1 MSNEIIILGNFGN
14 SDNSALQK
22 DFQSQ
27 EILNVAKK
35 KYKNLK
41 ISIVNNQENFQQ
53 IVEKCKDAKVIIAQG
68 KYDLLTDLCSQL
80 KALKLVQTISA
91 GTEWIDK
98 PQLKEMGI
106 KVSNNGGA
114 NAVAVAEHAIGLMF
128 AVNRK
133 LDIQI
138 DSAKNGTWM
147 DGVEGDREEFQTLV
161 GKTVGIIGL
170 GRIGSRVAK
179 RLYGWECEIIYH
191 DTQVFDENYE
201 KECNARKVSLVELLE
216 NSDVITLHVPYD
228 RLTRHLISQEEL
240 DLMKKSAILINTC
253 RGGVVDENALI
264 KTLESK
270 KIRAAGLDVTEV
282 EPIEENNPLL
292 KLSNVILTPHLAT
305 RAKQSEVN
313 AMHNVLANASRVIEN
328 KEPEWVV
335 EPV

>member
-1 MSNEIIILGNFGN
+1 
-14 SDNSALQK
+14 
-22 DFQSQ
+22 
-27 EILNVAKK
+27 
-35 KYKNLK
+35 
-41 ISIVNNQENFQQ
+41 
-53 IVEKCKDAKVIIAQG
+53 
-68 KYDLLTDLCSQL
+68 
-80 KALKLVQTISA
+80 
-91 GTEWIDK
+91 
-98 PQLKEMGI
+98 MGI

-147 DGVEGDREEFQTLV
+147 DGVEGDRDEFQTLA

-170 GRIGSRVAK
+170 GKIGSRVAK
-179 RLYGWECEIIYH
+179 RLSGWECKIIYY
-191 DTQVFDENYE
+191 DTKTFDKNYE
-201 KECNARKVSLVELLE
+201 KECNAKKVPLIELLE
-216 NSDVITLHVPYD
+216 SSDVITLHVPYD
-228 RLTRHLISQEEL
+228 RSTRHLISREEL

-264 KTLESK
+264 KVLESK

-292 KLSNVILTPHLAT
+292 NLNNVIITPHLAT

-313 AMHNVLANASRVIEN
+313 AMHNVLANASRVIKGEQ
-328 KEPEWVV
+328 PEWVV

>member
-22 DFQSQ
+22 DFMAEELLQ
-27 EILNVAKK
+27 VAKS
-35 KYKNLK
+35 NHNNMK
-41 ISIVNNQENFQQ
+41 IGFVNNQEDFEQ
-53 IVEKCKDAKVIIAQG
+53 IVEKCKDAKVIILSG
-68 KYDLLTDLCSQL
+68 KYELLTDLCSEL
-80 KALKLVQTISA
+80 KSIKLLQTFSA
-91 GTEWIDK
+91 GTEWIEK

-147 DGVEGDREEFQTLV
+147 DGVKGDRDEFQTLA

-179 RLYGWECEIIYH
+179 RLYGWECKIIYY
-191 DTQVFDENYE
+191 DTQIFDENYE
-201 KECNARKVSLVELLE
+201 KECNAKKVSLVELLE
-216 NSDVITLHVPYD
+216 SSDVVTLHVPYD
-228 RLTRHLISQEEL
+228 NSTRHLISHEEL
-240 DLMKKSAILINTC
+240 DLMKNSAIIINTC

-270 KIRAAGLDVTEV
+270 KIRAAGLDVTEI

-292 KLSNVILTPHLAT
+292 SLSNVIITPHLAT

-313 AMHNVLANASRVIEN
+313 AMHNVLINASKVIEG

>member
-27 EILNVAKK
+27 EILNVANK

-41 ISIVNNQENFQQ
+41 IGIVNNQEDFQQ

-147 DGVEGDREEFQTLV
+147 DGVEGDRE
-161 GKTVGIIGL
+161 
-170 GRIGSRVAK
+170 
-179 RLYGWECEIIYH
+179 
-191 DTQVFDENYE
+191 
-201 KECNARKVSLVELLE
+201 
-216 NSDVITLHVPYD
+216 
-228 RLTRHLISQEEL
+228 
-240 DLMKKSAILINTC
+240 
-253 RGGVVDENALI
+253 
-264 KTLESK
+264 
-270 KIRAAGLDVTEV
+270 
-282 EPIEENNPLL
+282 
-292 KLSNVILTPHLAT
+292 
-305 RAKQSEVN
+305 
-313 AMHNVLANASRVIEN
+313 
-328 KEPEWVV
+328 
-335 EPV
+335 

>member
-41 ISIVNNQENFQQ
+41 IGIVNNQENFQQ

-138 DSAKNGTWM
+138 YSAKNGTWM

>member
-1 MSNEIIILGNFGN
+1 MSNKIIILGNFGN
-14 SDNSALQK
+14 SDNSSLQK
-22 DFQSQ
+22 DFQTQ
-27 EILNVAKK
+27 EILDLAKK
-35 KYKNLK
+35 NHNNLK
-41 ISIVNNQENFQQ
+41 IGFVNNQEDFQQ

-68 KYDLLTDLCSQL
+68 KYELLTDLCSEL
-80 KALKLVQTISA
+80 KPLKLVQTISA

-147 DGVEGDREEFQTLV
+147 DGVEGDRDEFQTLV

-179 RLYGWECEIIYH
+179 RLYGWECKIIYH
-191 DTQVFDENYE
+191 DTQVFDKNYE
-201 KECNARKVSLVELLE
+201 KECNAKKVSLVELLE
-216 NSDVITLHVPYD
+216 HSDVITLHVPYD
-228 RLTRHLISQEEL
+228 RLTRHLISQEEF

-253 RGGVVDENALI
+253 RGGVVDEDALI
-264 KTLESK
+264 RTLESK

-292 KLSNVILTPHLAT
+292 KLSNVIITPHLAT

-313 AMHNVLANASRVIEN
+313 AMHNVLANASRVIDN

>member
-1 MSNEIIILGNFGN
+1 MSNEIIILGNFEN

-22 DFQSQ
+22 DFMAKDLL
-27 EILNVAKK
+27 EVAKK
-35 KYKNLK
+35 MNLQIGFVSNK
-41 ISIVNNQENFQQ
+41 EDYQQ
-53 IVEKCKDAKVIIAQG
+53 IVEKCKNAKVIIPSA
-68 KYDLLTDLCSQL
+68 KYDLLTDLSGDL
-80 KALKLVQTISA
+80 KSLKLIQTFSA

-147 DGVEGDREEFQTLV
+147 DGVEGDRDEFQTLA

-179 RLYGWECEIIYH
+179 RLSGWECKIIYY
-191 DTQVFDENYE
+191 DTKTFDKNYE
-201 KECNARKVSLVELLE
+201 KECNAKKVPLIELLE
-216 NSDVITLHVPYD
+216 SSDVITLHVPYD
-228 RLTRHLISQEEL
+228 RSTRHLISREEL

-264 KTLESK
+264 KVLESK

-282 EPIEENNPLL
+282 EPIEKNNPLL
-292 KLSNVILTPHLAT
+292 NLSNVIITPHLAT

-313 AMHNVLANASRVIEN
+313 AMHNVLANASRVIKGEQ
-328 KEPEWVV
+328 PEWVV

>member
-27 EILNVAKK
+27 EILNVANK

-41 ISIVNNQENFQQ
+41 IGIVNNQEDFQQ

>member
-41 ISIVNNQENFQQ
+41 IGIVNNQENFQQ

-201 KECNARKVSLVELLE
+201 KECNARKVSIVELLE

-264 KTLESK
+264 KTLQSK